1 MEGIY
6 TWSWVIL
13 LIIGVAAAIKVVTLI
28 HQKQNSNSN
37 SENRNQRSIP
47 VNTRIMSE
55 REVTET
61 GPMVYYANDSH
72 GCHDKEYRF
81 NYKKV
86 GGEWRAYILK
96 MPSLGNRDSS
106 GVVTHRLYDSG
117 RPYVCWDSS
126 VHSLKDMQT
135 ISKVWADNI
144 QEYIATGK
152 RFG

>member
-13 LIIGVAAAIKVVTLI
+13 LIIGVVAVIKVVTLI
-28 HQKQNSNSN
+28 HQNQNSNSN
-37 SENRNQRSIP
+37 SENRNQRSTS
-47 VNTRIMSE
+47 VNTRITSE

-61 GPMVYYANDSH
+61 GSMVYYANDRH
-72 GCHDKEYRF
+72 GLQDKEYRF
-81 NYKKV
+81 NYKQV

-96 MPSLGNRDSS
+96 MPSLGNRDTS
-106 GVVTHRLYDSG
+106 GVITHRKYDNG